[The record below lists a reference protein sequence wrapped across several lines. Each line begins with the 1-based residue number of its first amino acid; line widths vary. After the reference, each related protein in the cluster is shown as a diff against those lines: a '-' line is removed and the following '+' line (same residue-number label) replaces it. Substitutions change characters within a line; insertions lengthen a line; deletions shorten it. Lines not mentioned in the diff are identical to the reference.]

1 MATSTT
7 TPKGKYTESLTF
19 STPNGIQFRTTKAH
33 LFCGRGYSYL
43 GHDRNN
49 SGGSEMLENIY
60 LECIEEIGTSRSS

>member
-1 MATSTT
+1 M
-7 TPKGKYTESLTF
+7 
-19 STPNGIQFRTTKAH
+19 IQLQTIKAH
-33 LFCGRGYSYL
+33 LFCNCGYFYL